1 MNKQAGMSL
10 LEVLISLFLSS
21 LIMTT
26 LTQFYLSSKKQY
38 LEAEAI
44 LAKNFDVQWVS
55 DLLSDSIRRAG
66 FTPCL
71 SIDQLITDDKLQSI
85 RIQNHPQQL
94 IQIQRMDEHFYQ
106 VKQLNGSTKIVI
118 ERSVFH
124 EKNPI
129 LIADCEHAE
138 VHQVLGVTVQ
148 ANRTILT
155 LKEPLRFSYSASVY
169 VGEFVEER
177 WFIKKKAI
185 GETALYY
192 QANQAEEMTP
202 LIHSMNS
209 YIQDKQLL
217 KIIMGLDKGKKQELW
232 VRVRGI

>member
-10 LEVLISLFLSS
+10 SEVLIGLFLSS
-21 LIMTT
+21 LIMMT

-38 LEAEAI
+38 LAAQDI
-44 LAKNFDVQWVS
+44 LSKNFDVQWVS

-71 SIDQLITDDKLQSI
+71 SIDQLINDDKLQSI
-85 RIQNHPQQL
+85 RVQNNPQQS
-94 IQIQRMDEHFYQ
+94 IQIQRMDEHFFK
-106 VKQLNGSTKIVI
+106 VKRLHGATKIVV

-138 VHQVLGVTVQ
+138 VHQILSVSSQADGTV
-148 ANRTILT
+148 LT
-155 LKEPLRFSYSASVY
+155 LKKPLRFPYSSSVY

-177 WFIKKKAI
+177 WFIKKNAG
-185 GETALYY
+185 GEEALYY

-209 YIQDKQLL
+209 SIREKQLV
-217 KIIMGLDKGKKQELW
+217 KIVMELDMGKKQELW
-232 VRVRGI
+232 VRVRGT